1 MTKLSNDLSITLA
14 SLGRM
19 TMDVLKCGSCEPLKA
34 GVHATALGL
43 AVLMGLYNAAAWL
56 TRRERHLGVN
66 AVLYA
71 GLTIWEASHVMHH
84 SQHGVTKRSSATIPR
99 EDTSR
104 RTRSQRSSI
113 PTPEW
118 VDSPLAG
125 GSTASLE
132 ELAS

>member
-1 MTKLSNDLSITLA
+1 
-14 SLGRM
+14 M
-19 TMDVLKCGSCEPLKA
+19 TMDLPVLQSGNCEPLKLS
-34 GVHATALGL
+34 VHAGMLGIATLCL
-43 AVLMGLYNAAAWL
+43 AYNAAAWL

-84 SQHGVTKRSSATIPR
+84 SQRGVTKSSSATIPR